1 MLLKI
6 IEDNPKES
14 KLVLMINTI
23 DDLWYLKNI
32 LDRGDQIITSV
43 FRRQEQNADL
53 NRSKATERKKIN
65 IKLNVEKIDFL
76 PYTDNLKILGEILE
90 GENSG
95 SHQSVMIGV
104 DDEITIIKTLD
115 SGERGFLNEAVENY
129 YKNSI
134 VFVSLDDESC
144 IIALMKSYGIQ
155 EIADISSKKSGKD
168 YGSNGEDPGYYK
180 EIIASIKNIKNPASI
195 IILGPGF
202 EHTKLY
208 KKIMDDPFFNG
219 IALHDFPE
227 TDNGKRGIYEFMADK
242 KSGDIL
248 KGARLAA
255 DEKLIENFL
264 INLNKTGLSI
274 YGYDELVKYSRMN
287 MVEDILISESK
298 FKDTETRKLLN
309 EATGINIHVIS
320 DYTESG
326 DIIKQFGGYCGI
338 LRYKY

>member
-104 DDEITIIKTLD
+104 D
-115 SGERGFLNEAVENY
+115 A
-129 YKNSI
+129 
-134 VFVSLDDESC
+134 
-144 IIALMKSYGIQ
+144 
-155 EIADISSKKSGKD
+155 
-168 YGSNGEDPGYYK
+168 
-180 EIIASIKNIKNPASI
+180 
-195 IILGPGF
+195 
-202 EHTKLY
+202 
-208 KKIMDDPFFNG
+208 
-219 IALHDFPE
+219 
-227 TDNGKRGIYEFMADK
+227 
-242 KSGDIL
+242 
-248 KGARLAA
+248 
-255 DEKLIENFL
+255 EKLFIL
-264 INLNKTGLSI
+264 
-274 YGYDELVKYSRMN
+274 YG
-287 MVEDILISESK
+287 
-298 FKDTETRKLLN
+298 
-309 EATGINIHVIS
+309 
-320 DYTESG
+320 
-326 DIIKQFGGYCGI
+326 
-338 LRYKY
+338 